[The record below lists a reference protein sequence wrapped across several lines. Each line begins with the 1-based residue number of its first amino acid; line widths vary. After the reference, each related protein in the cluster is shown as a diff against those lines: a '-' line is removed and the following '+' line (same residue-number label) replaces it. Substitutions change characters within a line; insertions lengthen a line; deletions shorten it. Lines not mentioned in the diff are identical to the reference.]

1 MATIIQIKRSQNTSA
16 PSELAQGEIA
26 YVYGTGTALNGGD
39 RFYIGTGT
47 ETNGVA
53 ANIDI
58 IGGKYFTSKFPLT
71 FGASEASKLL
81 AVDSNSAI
89 DTLIVGNSTTVG
101 GTIQFNEGTNNGAN
115 YVALKAPNSVSSDIT
130 LTLPSAYSAGQ
141 FLTVDGSGV
150 LSFAAVPSGSFT
162 IAGDSG
168 TDTFTTGQTL
178 TFTGDTGITT
188 TVTDNNV
195 SIDLDNTAVTPGS
208 YGSSTEIPTFT
219 VDQQGRL
226 TAAGTASIST
236 TLDIAADSGTDDG
249 VALGSDT
256 LTFTGG
262 TNIDTS
268 VSGDTV
274 TISTH
279 ADVLTASSTHTLTN
293 KTFDANGTGNSI
305 SNIEVADFASSV
317 VETDL
322 SVSLTPDDSTLASAK
337 AIKTYVDDQVTAQTL
352 DISADTGSAS
362 FDLDS
367 DTLNVNGNGTGID
380 TTVDSLTKQLTL
392 SIDNTIVATL
402 TGSQTLTNKSGNI
415 SQWTNDTGYLT
426 SETNDLTASVTWAN
440 VPDANITESSV
451 TQHEAALSITESQIS
466 DLGAYITASSSDIL
480 TNKSINLA
488 NNTLSGT
495 TAEFNTAL
503 TDGSFATLAGTETL
517 SNKVLTSPDINGGT
531 IDGATI
537 NGGSIGATSAVT
549 ELQVDNININGNE
562 IKSTNTNG
570 NISISPDGTGVI
582 DVNSAKITALGTPTE
597 GTDAATKAYVDTIAA
612 AGIHYHDPVRVESP
626 SNLNATYDNGTSGVG
641 ATLTNAG
648 TQAAITID
656 GVTLS
661 LTDRVLVFQQ
671 TNAAHNG
678 IYTVTT
684 IGDGSSNWVLTRA
697 TDADSYGASDPDAL
711 GEGDAFFVGQ
721 GNTGAGGLYVMN
733 TEGAITFGTT
743 NITFSQIAETAVYSA
758 GANGAL
764 TLTGTAFSANV
775 DDSTIEISSNALQVK
790 SGGIT
795 SSELATDSVTT
806 IKIADS
812 NVTTAKIADNNVTNA
827 KLANSTFT
835 ITGGDASSDAV
846 ALGETLTITDGEGI
860 DTSITSN
867 TLTIAAE
874 IATTSNKG
882 VASFS
887 SDNFTVTTGVVTVTS
902 IDGGTFV

>member
-279 ADVLTASSTHTLTN
+279 ADVLTDSSTHTLTN

-305 SNIEVADFASSV
+305 SNIEVADFASGV
-317 VETDL
+317 VDTDL
-322 SVSLTPDDSTLASAK
+322 ASVSASDDTLASAK
-337 AIKTYVDDQVTAQTL
+337 AIKAYVDSQVTAQDL
-352 DISADTGSAS
+352 DVTTDSGTIAI
-362 FDLDS
+362 DLDS
-367 DTLNVNGNGTGID
+367 ETFTVAGGTGID
-380 TTVDSLTKQLTL
+380 TSATGNTVTVAIDST
-392 SIDNTIVATL
+392 VATL

>member
-1 MATIIQIKRSQNTSA
+1 MATIIQIKRSANATA
-16 PSELAQGEIA
+16 PDLAQGELA
-26 YVYGTGTALNGGD
+26 YAYGIGTQANGGD
-39 RFYIGTGT
+39 RLYIGTGT
-47 ETNGVA
+47 EAGGIA
-53 ANIDI
+53 ANTDI
-58 IGGKYFTSKFPLT
+58 IGGKYFTQKLDHVDGVLT
-71 FGASEASKLL
+71 ASSAIL
-81 AVDSNSAI
+81 VDSNLKI
-89 DTLIVGNSTTVG
+89 DTLNVGTSTTTG
-101 GTIQFNEGTNNGAN
+101 GDIKFYEGSNNGN
-115 YVALKAPNSVSSDIT
+115 NFVALKSPNSVAEDIT
-130 LTLPSAYSAGQ
+130 YTLPGTFSNGQ
-141 FLTVDGSGV
+141 FLTVDGSGN

-162 IAGDSG
+162 IAGDTG

-188 TVTDNNV
+188 TITDNNV

-279 ADVLTASSTHTLTN
+279 ADVLTDSSTHTLTN

-305 SNIEVADFASSV
+305 SNIEVADFASGV
-317 VETDL
+317 VDTDL
-322 SVSLTPDDSTLASAK
+322 ASVSASDDTLASAK
-337 AIKTYVDDQVTAQTL
+337 AIKAYVDSQVTAQDL
-352 DISADTGSAS
+352 DVTTDSGTIAI
-362 FDLDS
+362 DLDS
-367 DTLNVNGNGTGID
+367 ETFTVAGGTGID
-380 TTVDSLTKQLTL
+380 TSATGNTVTVAIDST
-392 SIDNTIVATL
+392 VATL

>member
-1 MATIIQIKRSQNTSA
+1 M
-16 PSELAQGEIA
+16 
-26 YVYGTGTALNGGD
+26 
-39 RFYIGTGT
+39 
-47 ETNGVA
+47 
-53 ANIDI
+53 
-58 IGGKYFTSKFPLT
+58 
-71 FGASEASKLL
+71 
-81 AVDSNSAI
+81 
-89 DTLIVGNSTTVG
+89 
-101 GTIQFNEGTNNGAN
+101 
-115 YVALKAPNSVSSDIT
+115 
-130 LTLPSAYSAGQ
+130 
-141 FLTVDGSGV
+141 
-150 LSFAAVPSGSFT
+150 
-162 IAGDSG
+162 
-168 TDTFTTGQTL
+168 
-178 TFTGDTGITT
+178 
-188 TVTDNNV
+188 
-195 SIDLDNTAVTPGS
+195 
-208 YGSSTEIPTFT
+208 
-219 VDQQGRL
+219 
-226 TAAGTASIST
+226 
-236 TLDIAADSGTDDG
+236 
-249 VALGSDT
+249 
-256 LTFTGG
+256 
-262 TNIDTS
+262 
-268 VSGDTV
+268 
-274 TISTH
+274 
-279 ADVLTASSTHTLTN
+279 
-293 KTFDANGTGNSI
+293 
-305 SNIEVADFASSV
+305 
-317 VETDL
+317 
-322 SVSLTPDDSTLASAK
+322 
-337 AIKTYVDDQVTAQTL
+337 
-352 DISADTGSAS
+352 
-362 FDLDS
+362 
-367 DTLNVNGNGTGID
+367 
-380 TTVDSLTKQLTL
+380 
-392 SIDNTIVATL
+392 
-402 TGSQTLTNKSGNI
+402 
-415 SQWTNDTGYLT
+415 
-426 SETNDLTASVTWAN
+426 
-440 VPDANITESSV
+440 
-451 TQHEAALSITESQIS
+451 
-466 DLGAYITASSSDIL
+466 GAYITASSSDIL

-661 LTDRVLVFQQ
+661 LTDRVLVYQQ

-711 GEGDAFFVGQ
+711 GEGDAFFVRQ
-721 GNTGAGGLYVMN
+721 GNTGAGELYVMN